1 MRVDLFWKDNVIN
14 TLKYPKWRMWLTKAL
29 GIFVCCTHVNLTC
42 LLLHTQHG
50 TFGFPCFSTKE
61 DNLAHWV
68 MSHARKVQEVG
79 QEALTRM
86 GFFDNFCESNMLPDL
101 CCVAW
106 TCAEAT
112 IGAGWGAWVCWNWLL
127 SFANKLREEQQKE
140 TLDVDLSQN

>member
-1 MRVDLFWKDNVIN
+1 
-14 TLKYPKWRMWLTKAL
+14 
-29 GIFVCCTHVNLTC
+29 
-42 LLLHTQHG
+42 
-50 TFGFPCFSTKE
+50 
-61 DNLAHWV
+61 

-112 IGAGWGAWVCWNWLL
+112 IGAG
-127 SFANKLREEQQKE
+127 
-140 TLDVDLSQN
+140 